1 MMPIREPVS
10 VGNTSEPSGET
21 AFSELRGIIPLDV
34 LMNNFSSPN
43 ILPDAVRTRKEEI

>member
-1 MMPIREPVS
+1 MPIREPVS
-10 VGNTSEPSGET
+10 VGSISEPSGET

-43 ILPDAVRTRKEEI
+43 MLPVVNEKWH